1 MIKLGILV
9 GHSDKAKGAYSASL
23 QAHEYTLWT
32 EVAIEIWREARELGI
47 DAKVF
52 KRDGISIEK
61 VGQLVSGWADYAIE
75 LHFNSAAKRVK
86 NPNFGTNNQPEYIET
101 IDIAPNGCE
110 TLYDAHPPE
119 SRAFA
124 QVIHSAMLR
133 ALTEPNPNYSEH
145 RKDTNPFSK
154 PKDRGVKLIQD
165 GDRGHRNLSSVT
177 IPSCLI
183 EPFFGS
189 HALDCQRFKR
199 NRAQFCRALVS
210 SVLQFKLLEK

>member
-1 MIKLGILV
+1 MRIALIV

-23 QAHEYTLWT
+23 QAHEYTLWK
-32 EVAIEIWREARELGI
+32 EVAMDIWREARELGL

-52 KRDGISIEK
+52 MRDGLSIEH
-61 VGQLVSGWADYAIE
+61 VGKLASEYGDVAIE

-119 SRAFA
+119 SKAFA
-124 QVIHSAMLR
+124 QAIHSAMLR

-154 PKDRGVKLIQD
+154 PKDRGVKLIED

-189 HALDCQRFKR
+189 NAKDCQRFKR

-210 SVLQFKLLEK
+210 ACSQFKLESL